1 MLGWQKNLTEI
12 IDIAVYLCYIHDVS
26 PGKRWINEFYETL
39 LSPILQKIQCF
50 VFIFTSNSGYLIMAY
65 RDFSLNSVK
74 KIFGLIE
81 KPIDLFPDIAQLEAS
96 SWLKETL
103 ATSIK
108 LALSSSSEKAR
119 SEFIVAPILLE
130 LEKRNTDELSIFS
143 GERLD
148 IDEEKGLKGKCDFI
162 FSKGPLSLTIQ
173 APIFS
178 LVEAK
183 RNDIKEGLGQC
194 IAQML
199 GASIFNQKEDNF
211 IEFIYGCV
219 TTGEDWQFLKLENNF
234 ILTDTKRYYLSEL
247 DKVLWILQSIV
258 DTYKAQSKKSL

>member
-103 ATSIK
+103 ATSIHRFK
-108 LALSSSSEKAR
+108 TAKNG
-119 SEFIVAPILLE
+119 LE
-130 LEKRNTDELSIFS
+130 
-143 GERLD
+143 
-148 IDEEKGLKGKCDFI
+148 
-162 FSKGPLSLTIQ
+162 
-173 APIFS
+173 
-178 LVEAK
+178 
-183 RNDIKEGLGQC
+183 
-194 IAQML
+194 AQM
-199 GASIFNQKEDNF
+199 
-211 IEFIYGCV
+211 
-219 TTGEDWQFLKLENNF
+219 
-234 ILTDTKRYYLSEL
+234 
-247 DKVLWILQSIV
+247 
-258 DTYKAQSKKSL
+258 